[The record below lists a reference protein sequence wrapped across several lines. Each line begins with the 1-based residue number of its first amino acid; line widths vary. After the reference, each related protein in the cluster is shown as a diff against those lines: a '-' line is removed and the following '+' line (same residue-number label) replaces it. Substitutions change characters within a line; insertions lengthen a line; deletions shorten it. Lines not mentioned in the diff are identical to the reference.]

1 VDHGRW
7 RPAARNA
14 GIEALDREARAGGEL
29 APDLR
34 ARPDGRMGADRRE
47 GRKADADRG
56 DVAQSDTVA
65 TIGSRSSIG
74 AGRGSVSRGRASHT
88 RRAPPITHPRA
99 QRAPPG
105 APARATPAP
114 ARSEE
119 KKENSA
125 GPDYHVSL

>member
-1 VDHGRW
+1 
-7 RPAARNA
+7 
-14 GIEALDREARAGGEL
+14 
-29 APDLR
+29 
-34 ARPDGRMGADRRE
+34 MGADRRE

-56 DVAQSDTVA
+56 DVAQSDTAA
-65 TIGSRSSIG
+65 TIRSRSSIG
-74 AGRGSVSRGRASHT
+74 SGGGSGSRGRASHT
-88 RRAPPITHPRA
+88 RRVPPFPHPRA

-125 GPDYHVSL
+125 GPDYHVSLSSDAVPGPVARGPSSQNANSRSRSP